1 MLKVPSMSGR
11 DLTRLLESGEATFV
25 RQGATDHAIYSRI
38 VEGHRYSAPVQMGK
52 KHLDPVY
59 CKRIFKQLKFSD
71 PEIEQLLKR

>member
-1 MLKVPSMSGR
+1 MLKVPTMSSR

-52 KHLDPVY
+52 KNLDPVY
-59 CKRIFKQLKFSD
+59 FFKQLKFSD